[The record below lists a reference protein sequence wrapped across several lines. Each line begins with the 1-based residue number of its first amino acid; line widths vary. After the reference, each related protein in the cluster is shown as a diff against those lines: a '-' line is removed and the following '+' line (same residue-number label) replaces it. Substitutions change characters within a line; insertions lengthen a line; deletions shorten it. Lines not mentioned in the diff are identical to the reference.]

1 VLFAS
6 AIETLTSILFAETG
20 RLMQEGERAL
30 QARTACDKFGTEST
44 SRAAVISPTA

>member
-1 VLFAS
+1 LLFAS

-30 QARTACDKFGTEST
+30 QAHTASDNLEQ
-44 SRAAVISPTA
+44 SPHQELL